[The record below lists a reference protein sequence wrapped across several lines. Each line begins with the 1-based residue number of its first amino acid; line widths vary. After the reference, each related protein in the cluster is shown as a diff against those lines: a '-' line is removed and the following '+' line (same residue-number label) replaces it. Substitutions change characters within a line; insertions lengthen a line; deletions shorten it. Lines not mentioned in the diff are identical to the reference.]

1 MLPSPLVPALLAAL
15 AAGGQPGAETASP
28 AEPQPTMPRVL
39 GNVQYQDVTQLYP
52 PIAMAEDVRGVGT
65 VECWVSEAGR
75 FEDCRVVSESPEG
88 YGFGEATIRL
98 VSRYEL
104 EPARLDGV
112 PVRFGPVRQRIIWEL
127 R

>member
-15 AAGGQPGAETASP
+15 ALGGQPAAETASP
-28 AEPQPTMPRVL
+28 PEPQPTMPRVL
-39 GNVQYQDVTQLYP
+39 GNVQYQDVTLFYP
-52 PIAMAEDVRGVGT
+52 PLAMAEDVQGVGI